1 MSAQMHGLEAS
12 GTRMPED
19 WFFESVAGRESAAGI
34 AVSPRSV
41 LAHPWVW
48 QAVKILTGDI
58 GQLPV
63 HKMRRRMVDGKEYIE
78 KDMRHAV
85 HQCLNYGPNDY
96 QTPSQW
102 KETVMH
108 DALLYGNH
116 VSQVSRQADG
126 RIILTPLPPQ
136 GLSYIQTELGRFY
149 IRANW
154 NGRQVTIPY
163 DEVFHIRGLA
173 SAGNDGCDG
182 SYQAS
187 GFWGLPV
194 IAILRNALGS
204 GLAMIEYGAALFKNN
219 ARPGGVLKFP
229 GPYNAEAARNLRK
242 EWQEIHGGS
251 RNAGKVAVLYEDGQF
266 VPIAMTNDEAQLLDL
281 RRLDRE
287 IVASAFNLPPYKLGG
302 LENSAV
308 RANVAEQNRDYIT
321 RTITYWT
328 NKLSEEINRK
338 LFRYR
343 EQTSERHF
351 VRWDFSK
358 FLESDIDARFAAYST
373 AITSRILNPNE
384 VRQKEGLN
392 PYEGG
397 DEFTNPAIDTA
408 ASRESESPESE
419 EQEEDSADM
428 ESRRKLIVQLVTA
441 MLRAEKGMLTAAL
454 NRGDEFRDYAAD
466 FYSVGRYEA
475 FVEKFL
481 GVAMEMWPLNY
492 DAVRNRQHQN
502 SASLQ
507 NILDLH
513 PVDAWKHAAG
523 DLIASIPDES
533 QVLADELMEQI
544 NG

>member
-1 MSAQMHGLEAS
+1 MNVLMDGIEAS
-12 GTRMPED
+12 STRMPED
-19 WFFESVAGRESAAGI
+19 WFFESVAGRESAAGV

-63 HKMRRRMVDGKEYIE
+63 HKMRRRFVDGQQYVE
-78 KDMRHAV
+78 KDSGHVV
-85 HQCLNYGPNDY
+85 HRCLNYGPNDY

-116 VSQVSRQADG
+116 VSLVSRDATG
-126 RIILTPLPPQ
+126 RLTLTPLPPQ
-136 GLSYIQTELGRFY
+136 GLSYSQPELGRFY
-149 IRANW
+149 IRSVW
-154 NGRQVTIPY
+154 NGREVTIPY

-194 IAILRNALGS
+194 ISMLRDALGS
-204 GLAMIEYGAALFKNN
+204 GLAMIEYGASLFKNN
-219 ARPGGVLKFP
+219 GRPSGVLKFP
-229 GPYNAEAARNLRK
+229 GAYNAEAARNLRK

-251 RNAGKVAVLYEDGQF
+251 RNAGKVAVLYEDGSF

-287 IVASAFNLPPYKLGG
+287 VVASVFNLPPYKLGG

-308 RANVAEQNRDYIT
+308 KANVAEQNRDYIT

-328 NKLSEEINRK
+328 NKFSEEIHRK

-343 EQTSERHF
+343 EQAGDRHF
-351 VRWDFSK
+351 VQWDFSK
-358 FLESDIDARFAAYST
+358 FLEADIQARYTALST
-373 AITSRILNPNE
+373 AITAKIINPNE
-384 VRQKEGLN
+384 ARQREGLN

-397 DEFTNPAIDTA
+397 DEFINPAIDVA
-408 ASRESESPESE
+408 ANRQEDAAQESDDDDSE
-419 EQEEDSADM
+419 FAEAKS
-428 ESRRKLIVQLVTA
+428 KLILQLVTA
-441 MLRAEKGMLTAAL
+441 MLRAERGMLTAAL
-454 NRGDEFRDYAAD
+454 NRGAEFQDYVST
-466 FYSVGRYEA
+466 FYSAGKYEA
-475 FVEKFL
+475 FAEKFL
-481 GVAMEMWPLNY
+481 GAASDLWALSSDAIVQRRQAMCAM
-492 DAVRNRQHQN
+492 
-502 SASLQ
+502 LQ
-507 NILDLH
+507 NIMDLH
-513 PVDAWKHAAG
+513 TVDAWKHAIG
-523 DLIASIPDES
+523 DLVTAIPDDA
-533 QVLADELMEQI
+533 QVLSDSLIGEKR